1 MGLVNVILPVI
12 LIAGAGFLFAR
23 LTHVDTKPLTRL
35 SFYIL
40 TPALIFHSLLN
51 RSVSMLDLADVALFV
66 LILHGLLTLI
76 GTLGVRWTGWDADTK
91 TSAVLSLSL
100 NNCGNY
106 GLAILLFAFGDTGFT
121 LGVLYMATH
130 MMYQVIGGVGI
141 ASWSKGMKI
150 RHLVLTILRVPWLY
164 AIVLA
169 LIVRLFELELPEALA
184 RPVELVAGAA
194 IPVQLL
200 LLGMAL
206 SRVRIGKLL
215 RQAVPISLTKLILP
229 PLLAWGLTAILGFD
243 GLLRTVLILQA
254 STPTAVNALILSL
267 QYERRSELTASVV
280 LLTTLGALGVTSL
293 LLWLLG

>member
-1 MGLVNVILPVI
+1 MVLANVIVPVI
-12 LIAGAGFLFAR
+12 LVAGAGFLFAR
-23 LTHVDTKPLTRL
+23 LTHCETKALTRL

-51 RSVSMLDLADVALFV
+51 RSVSMIDLADVALFV
-66 LILHGLLTLI
+66 LIIHGLLALV

-91 TSAVLSLSL
+91 TSAILSLSF

-106 GLAILLFAFGDTGFT
+106 GLPVLLFAFGDAGFT
-121 LGVLYMATH
+121 LGVVYMVAQTV
-130 MMYQVIGGVGI
+130 YQIVVGVSV
-141 ASWSKGMKI
+141 ASWRKGMKI
-150 RHLVLTILRVPWLY
+150 RNVLLTVLRVPWLY
-164 AIVLA
+164 AFLLA
-169 LIVRLFELELPEALA
+169 MVVRLSAFELPVALA

-206 SRVRIGKLL
+206 FRVRIGSLL

-229 PLLAWGLTAILGFD
+229 PLLAWGLTTILGFE
-243 GLLRTVLILQA
+243 GLLRAVLILQA

-267 QYERRSELTASVV
+267 QFQRRSELTATIV
-280 LLTTLGALGVTSL
+280 LLTTLGGLGVTSL

>member
-1 MGLVNVILPVI
+1 MALLNVILPVI

-40 TPALIFHSLLN
+40 IPALILNSLLN
-51 RSVSMLDLADVALFV
+51 RSVSMIDVADVVVFV
-66 LILHGLLTLI
+66 LILHGVLVLM
-76 GTLGVRWTGWDADTK
+76 GALGVRWTGWDAETK
-91 TSAVLSLSL
+91 ASAMLSLTF

-106 GLAILLFAFGDTGFT
+106 GLAILLFAFGEAGFT
-121 LGVLYMATH
+121 LGVLYMVAH
-130 MMYQVIGGVGI
+130 VVYQSIVGVGI
-141 ASWSKGMKI
+141 ARWRKGMKI
-150 RHLVLTILRVPWLY
+150 RDLGLTILRVPWLY
-164 AIVLA
+164 AILLA
-169 LIVRLFELELPEALA
+169 LIVRLLSLELPTALA

-206 SRVRIGKLL
+206 SHVRVGKLL
-215 RQAVPISLTKLILP
+215 RQAVPISLAKLILP
-229 PLLAWGLTAILGFD
+229 PLLAWGLTTLLGFD
-243 GLLRTVLILQA
+243 GLLRAVLILQA

-280 LLTTLGALGVTSL
+280 LLTTVGALGVTSL

>member
-1 MGLVNVILPVI
+1 MALLNVILPVI

-40 TPALIFHSLLN
+40 SPALILNSLLN
-51 RSVSMLDLADVALFV
+51 RSVSMLDVADVVVFV
-66 LILHGLLTLI
+66 LILHGVLTLV
-76 GTLGVRWTGWDADTK
+76 GALGVRWTGWNADTK
-91 TSAVLSLSL
+91 ASAMLSLTF

-106 GLAILLFAFGDTGFT
+106 GLAILLFAFGEAGFT
-121 LGVLYMATH
+121 LGVLYMIAH
-130 MMYQVIGGVGI
+130 VVYQSIVGVGI
-141 ASWSKGMKI
+141 ARWRKGMKI
-150 RHLVLTILRVPWLY
+150 RDLGLTILRVPWLY
-164 AIVLA
+164 AILLA
-169 LIVRLFELELPEALA
+169 LIVRLLSLELPTALA

-206 SRVRIGKLL
+206 ARVRLGSLL
-215 RQAVPISLTKLILP
+215 RKAVPISLAKLILP
-229 PLLAWGLTAILGFD
+229 PLLAWGLTTLLGFE
-243 GLLRTVLILQA
+243 GLLRAVLILQA